1 MTRWTR
7 EAKLSAL
14 VVSLALPVA
23 AAATR
28 GGSDGPPERLT
39 VEEVAFDRGLS
50 AGPERLELRGAAL
63 LKYLFFDVYVAALYL
78 PEGVGADQA
87 LEDVPKRLE
96 ISYLVSIDGPDFGPA
111 AEKILRRS
119 FSPEQLAPLKQRLDW
134 LASRYRDIRPG
145 DRYALTY
152 LPGVGTELTLNGER
166 MAVVEGSDF
175 AQAYFAIW
183 LGEKPIDRGFRERL
197 LGRR

>member
-1 MTRWTR
+1 MTSWTHATR
-7 EAKLSAL
+7 LSVL
-14 VVSLALPVA
+14 TLSLALPAA

-28 GGSDGPPERLT
+28 GGSDGSAERVT
-39 VEEVAFDRGLS
+39 VEEVAFPRGLA
-50 AGPERLELRGAAL
+50 AGSDRLELRGAAL

-78 PEGVGADQA
+78 PEGVEAA
-87 LEDVPKRLE
+87 LALDDVPKRLE
-96 ISYLVSIDGPDFGPA
+96 ISYLMSIDGPDFGPA

-119 FSPEQLAPLKQRLDW
+119 FSPEQLAPLRQRLEW
-134 LASRYRDIRPG
+134 LASKYRDIRPG

-152 LPGVGTELTLNGER
+152 LPGVGTELSLNGER
-166 MAVVEGSDF
+166 IAVVEGSDF